1 MESLLAMGIL
11 AAYGYS
17 AAQAFRGGKHVYF
30 DTACAIV
37 TLVLAGKV
45 DRARRQRARPRAR
58 SRCST
63 A

>member
-1 MESLLAMGIL
+1 MGIL
-11 AAYGYS
+11 MAYGYS
-17 AAQAFRGGKHVYF
+17 AAQAFRGGTHVYF

-37 TLVLAGKV
+37 TLVLTGKV
-45 DRARRQRARPRAR
+45 IERGAKERARAP

>member
-11 AAYGYS
+11 MAYGYS
-17 AAQAFRGGKHVYF
+17 VAQAFRGGTHVYF

-37 TLVLAGKV
+37 TLVLTGKV
-45 DRARRQRARPRAR
+45 IERGAKEQAAPRA
-58 SRCST
+58 SPCST